1 MYRLVVRIAT
11 IALALVGLGTV
22 VGWVW
27 PSMPGAPSPPN
38 NLTVVAS
45 PDGSF
50 KAALAS
56 WGGGGAIAPF
66 CYDRVFVVPATVPN
80 DRLADDK
87 NLVFAGACATFEDHS
102 NAPILTWS
110 GPNALL
116 VRFSTLETA
125 SFPATLRLRRL
136 AADGQ
141 VEVEFEVGH

>member
-87 NLVFAGACATFEDHS
+87 NLVFAGACATFEDHLADARLLS
-102 NAPILTWS
+102 VGRSSS
-110 GPNALL
+110 G
-116 VRFSTLETA
+116 
-125 SFPATLRLRRL
+125 
-136 AADGQ
+136 
-141 VEVEFEVGH
+141 